1 MTRVGRSVLL
11 VVNRRKPDAVGAADR
26 VRELISAHGT
36 LVGETDTER
45 EDAAAAEGAELVV
58 VLGGDG
64 TLLSQARRFA
74 DLGVPLLGVN
84 LGKLGFMAEFDL
96 EAFERSAPELLGGG
110 ALSVREHRRLTAEVR
125 RGRSVVYSGVGL
137 NDAVVTAG
145 PPFRL
150 IELSLSIAGGPGA
163 KVNGDGLVVSTP
175 TGSTAYNLS
184 AGGPIIEPGVD
195 ALAIAAIAAH
205 TLAFRPIVV
214 DGSTPIE
221 LRVLRA
227 NEANGEGTALV
238 LDGRRV
244 CGLRTGDV
252 VRIGRDEAPVRFVT
266 NPGRDYWATVMDKLH
281 WAAAPRLRDGS
292 EG

>member
-1 MTRVGRSVLL
+1 MGRAVLL
-11 VVNRRKPDAVGAADR
+11 VVNRRKPDAVSAIDR
-26 VRELISAHGT
+26 VRELIAAHGT
-36 LVGETDTER
+36 LVGETDTEH
-45 EDAAAAEGAELVV
+45 EEASAAEGAELIV

-96 EAFERSAPELLGGG
+96 GAFERSAPGLLAGR
-110 ALSVREHRRLTAEVR
+110 ALTVREHRRLAAGVYRGNGSVFEGTA
-125 RGRSVVYSGVGL
+125 L

-145 PPFRL
+145 PPFRM
-150 IELSLSIAGGPGA
+150 IELSLSIDGGPGA
-163 KVNGDGLVVSTP
+163 KVNGDGLVVATP

-184 AGGPIIEPGVD
+184 AGGPIIEPAVD
-195 ALAIAAIAAH
+195 ALSITAIAAH

-244 CGLRTGDV
+244 CGLRTGDRV
-252 VRIGRDEAPVRFVT
+252 AIGRVEAPVKFVC
-266 NPGRDYWATVMDKLH
+266 NPARDYWATVMDKLH
-281 WAAAPRLRDGS
+281 WAAAPKLR
-292 EG
+292 EGAEG